1 MRAKPPSSRQI
12 ATADIV
18 SWLLNHTHRFTAPY
32 GVISKL
38 DSVPSG
44 GKVRT
49 IAFGVAGTLDAVIQ
63 VWSPTRIRVWATGH
77 DSRKFD
83 SVPNGIF
90 TSVHDFKV
98 RMTDLFL

>member
-1 MRAKPPSSRQI
+1 MNVKPPSSRQV

-18 SWLLNHTHRFTAPY
+18 SWLLDHTHRFTAPY
-32 GVISKL
+32 GVVTKL
-38 DSVPSG
+38 DTVPKG

-49 IAFGVAGTLDAVIQ
+49 VAFGVAGTLDAVLQ
-63 VWSPTRIRVWATGH
+63 VWSSTRICVWATGH

-83 SVPNGIF
+83 SVPNGTF
-90 TSVHDFKV
+90 TSVKDFKE